1 MTLLL
6 TGLAA
11 HFAVR
16 LIAKHIKVSVKI
28 KVNCREGNLKGNL
41 APERKSLNLRGD
53 PGARVNFLAAKT
65 DGLHGT
71 LARAG
76 R

>member
-6 TGLAA
+6 TGLAV

-28 KVNCREGNLKGNL
+28 KVN
-41 APERKSLNLRGD
+41 
-53 PGARVNFLAAKT
+53 
-65 DGLHGT
+65 
-71 LARAG
+71 
-76 R
+76 